1 MRILASHTL
10 EIENYLFFRF
20 IIILVITKNI
30 TKNIT
35 KIITN
40 FIESI

>member
-10 EIENYLFFRF
+10 EIETYLFIRL

-30 TKNIT
+30 TK
-35 KIITN
+35 IISN